1 MEKLKVK
8 DHPDLVRDPRSG
20 AIINENSN
28 SYKNYIESYKRKMQE
43 QSQLE
48 GAIEDINNLKEE
60 VSEIKNLL
68 IEILKK
74 V

>member
-43 QSQLE
+43 QSRLE